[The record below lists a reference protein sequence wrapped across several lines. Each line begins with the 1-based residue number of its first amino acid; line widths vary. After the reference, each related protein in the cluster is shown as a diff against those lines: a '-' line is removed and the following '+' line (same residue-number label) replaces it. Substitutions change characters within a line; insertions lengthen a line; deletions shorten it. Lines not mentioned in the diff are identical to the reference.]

1 MCFEVTRVLK
11 RLFDPVYIDALNGE
25 YVGRDIVMAETG
37 FAVAIQESAN
47 STAYL
52 NEIRLSRRL

>member
-1 MCFEVTRVLK
+1 MTRVLI